1 MDERPVIQMK
11 RPTIQMRGA
20 GAMGIFRAIVKGTPR
35 HVFVTGDQVEVWM
48 DAPTGDSSDSIIL
61 RIPCTS
67 VAEADDLVRV
77 WEEAWDL

>member
-20 GAMGIFRAIVKGTPR
+20 VVGIFRAIPKGTPR

-67 VAEADDLVRV
+67 VAEADGLVRV

>member
-1 MDERPVIQMK
+1 MDERPVIQIK

-20 GAMGIFRAIVKGTPR
+20 VVGIFRAIPKGTPR

-67 VAEADDLVRV
+67 VAEADGLVRV

>member
-1 MDERPVIQMK
+1 MDERPTIQMK

-20 GAMGIFRAIVKGTPR
+20 VVGIFRAIPKGTPR

-67 VAEADDLVRV
+67 VAEADGLVRV

>member
-1 MDERPVIQMK
+1 
-11 RPTIQMRGA
+11 
-20 GAMGIFRAIVKGTPR
+20 MGIFRAIAKGTPR
-35 HVFVTGDQVEVWM
+35 HVFRTGDQGEGWM

-67 VAEADDLVRV
+67 EAEADDLVSV